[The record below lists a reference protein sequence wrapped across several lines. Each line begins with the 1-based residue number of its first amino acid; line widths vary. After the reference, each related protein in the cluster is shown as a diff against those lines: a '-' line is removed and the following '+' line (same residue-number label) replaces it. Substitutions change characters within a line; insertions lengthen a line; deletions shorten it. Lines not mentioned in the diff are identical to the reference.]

1 VKNLTKQKKQTKKE
15 SNKNNMY
22 TRTNARNKTN
32 FVGHNTAGVEI
43 YLSTPLAKAKKAS
56 RLTLRSGKTR
66 VDLDGRQIKALREV
80 LNAGYS
86 AVGTVIDHAVPAQS
100 AQVKSIAVKT
110 GRTMVAS
117 RKA

>member
-1 VKNLTKQKKQTKKE
+1 MKLTKQKTNKKR
-15 SNKNNMY
+15 KKINMY

-32 FVGHNTAGVEI
+32 FVGHNTSGVEI

-80 LNAGYS
+80 LGTAYKNA
-86 AVGTVIDHAVPAQS
+86 
-100 AQVKSIAVKT
+100 
-110 GRTMVAS
+110 
-117 RKA
+117 

>member
-1 VKNLTKQKKQTKKE
+1 
-15 SNKNNMY
+15 MY

-80 LNAGYS
+80 LNAGYMS
-86 AVGTVIDHAVPAQS
+86 NSTTA
-100 AQVKSIAVKT
+100 VKSATSAKSVKSAT
-110 GRTMVAS
+110 SAKTAA
-117 RKA
+117 K

>member
-1 VKNLTKQKKQTKKE
+1 
-15 SNKNNMY
+15 MY

-80 LNAGYS
+80 LNAGYMS
-86 AVGTVIDHAVPAQS
+86 NSTAP
-100 AQVKSIAVKT
+100 VKSATSVKT
-110 GRTMVAS
+110 ATSAKS
-117 RKA
+117 ATK

>member
-1 VKNLTKQKKQTKKE
+1 
-15 SNKNNMY
+15 MY

-80 LNAGYS
+80 LNTGYMSNS
-86 AVGTVIDHAVPAQS
+86 AAP
-100 AQVKSIAVKT
+100 VKSATSVKT
-110 GRTMVAS
+110 AKSAT
-117 RKA
+117 K